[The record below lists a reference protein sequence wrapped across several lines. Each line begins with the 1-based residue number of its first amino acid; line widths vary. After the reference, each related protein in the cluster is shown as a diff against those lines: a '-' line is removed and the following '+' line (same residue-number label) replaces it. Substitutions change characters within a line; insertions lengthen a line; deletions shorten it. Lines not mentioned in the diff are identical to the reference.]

1 MTEVV
6 LSVKNLTVKRGGH
19 TIIDNI
25 SFDVPKGET
34 FSIIGPNGAGKTTL
48 FKAILGLI
56 KYDGQ
61 VEWRRDIKISYVPQ
75 RFYIDNELPITT
87 REFLKLKTNSD
98 EKIREAL
105 ESVGLMGGGTH
116 VKNVKEHI
124 LNNRLGD
131 LSGGELQRAVIAW
144 SLLGSPEV
152 LLFDEPTA
160 GVDVVG
166 EETIYSLL
174 QKLKETHGMTILLIS
189 HELEIVRKYT
199 TTVLC
204 LNKERVCYGP
214 PSLVLNEKTIDKLF
228 GEEMHYYHHK
238 HKN

>member
-1 MTEVV
+1 MAEVV
-6 LSVKNLTVKRGGH
+6 LSVKNLTVKRGSH

-25 SFDVPKGET
+25 SFDIPKGET

-56 KYDGQ
+56 KYEGQ
-61 VEWRRDIKISYVPQ
+61 VEWKRDIKISYVPQ
-75 RFYIDNELPITT
+75 RFYIDSELPITT
-87 REFLKLKTNSD
+87 QEFLKLKTNSE
-98 EKIREAL
+98 EKIREVL
-105 ESVGLMGGGTH
+105 ESVGLKNSDAH

-124 LNNRLGD
+124 LDNRLGD

-144 SLLGSPEV
+144 SLLGNPEV

-204 LNKERVCYGP
+204 LNKEQVCYGP

>member
-1 MTEVV
+1 MEDVV
-6 LSVKNLTVKRGGH
+6 LSVKNLTVKKGSH
-19 TIIDNI
+19 TIIENI

-34 FSIIGPNGAGKTTL
+34 FAIIGPNGAGKTTL

-56 KYDGQ
+56 EYEGKVVWKDN
-61 VEWRRDIKISYVPQ
+61 VKISYVPQ
-75 RFYIDNELPITT
+75 RFYIDSDLPITAK
-87 REFLKLKTNSD
+87 EFLQLKSGD
-98 EKIREAL
+98 DKKIHKAL
-105 ESVGLMGGGTH
+105 DLVGLGSRNPH
-116 VKNVKEHI
+116 VKNVDKHI
-124 LNNRLGD
+124 MNNRLGD
-131 LSGGELQRAVIAW
+131 LSGGELQRVVIAW
-144 SLLGSPEV
+144 SLLGDPQV

-174 QKLKETHGMTILLIS
+174 QKLKETRGMTILLIS

-204 LNKERVCYGP
+204 LNKEKVCYGP
-214 PSLVLNEKTIDKLF
+214 PSLVLNEQTIDKLF

-238 HKN
+238 HSL

>member
-1 MTEVV
+1 MAEVI
-6 LSVKNLTVKRGGH
+6 LSVKNLTVKRGSH

-56 KYDGQ
+56 RYEGQ
-61 VEWRRDIKISYVPQ
+61 VEWKSDIKISYVPQ
-75 RFYIDNELPITT
+75 RFYIDSELPITT
-87 REFLKLKTNSD
+87 KEFLKLKTGSN
-98 EKIREAL
+98 EKIREVL
-105 ESVGLMGGGTH
+105 ESVGLESRDAH

-144 SLLGSPEV
+144 SLLGNPEV

-204 LNKERVCYGP
+204 LNKEQVCYGP
-214 PSLVLNEKTIDKLF
+214 PSLVLNERTIDKLF

>member
-1 MTEVV
+1 MADVI
-6 LSVKNLTVKRGGH
+6 LSVKNLTVKRGSH

-25 SFDVPKGET
+25 SFDIPKGET

-56 KYDGQ
+56 KYEGR
-61 VEWRRDIKISYVPQ
+61 VEWKEGIKISYVPQ
-75 RFYIDNELPITT
+75 RFYIDSDLPITT
-87 REFLKLKTNSD
+87 KEFLKLKTNSS
-98 EKIREAL
+98 EKINEAL
-105 ESVGLMGGGTH
+105 ESVGLKNSDVHKNG
-116 VKNVKEHI
+116 VKKHI

-144 SLLGSPEV
+144 SLLGNPDV

-204 LNKERVCYGP
+204 LNKEQVCYGP